1 METYSSITDRIWS
14 IMALRKVLMMGG
26 TCGVSML
33 LTASFLKMIS
43 VFFYQIYS

>member
-1 METYSSITDRIWS
+1 METYSSITHRIWS
-14 IMALRKVLMMGG
+14 MIALRKVLIMAG

-33 LTASFLKMIS
+33 LTASFLKIIS